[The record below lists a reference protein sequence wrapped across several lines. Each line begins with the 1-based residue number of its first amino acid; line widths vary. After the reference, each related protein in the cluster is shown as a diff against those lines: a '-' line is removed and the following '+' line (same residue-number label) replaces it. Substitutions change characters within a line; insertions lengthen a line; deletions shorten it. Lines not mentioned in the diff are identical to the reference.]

1 MFKTQVKLSQIINIK
16 YRHFVVIFL
25 TYVIIKTIMKNY
37 LNFETDIKN
46 LEGELDKLKDPYN
59 QGGLSEVDTNKI
71 SKTQEKLDE
80 KLKDIYSNLD
90 PWQTTMVARHEDRPK
105 SKFYIDNLF
114 EDFIPLAGDRCYGED
129 KSVITGF
136 AKFNGQSVL
145 VIGQEKGE
153 NLDSRIERNFGM
165 MRPEGYRKTI
175 RLMELAEKFN
185 IPIISFIDTP
195 GAYPGVG
202 AEERGQAEAI
212 AKSIECCMKLHVP
225 TLAIVIGEGGS
236 GGAIALASSNKVI
249 MLENS
254 IYSVISPEG
263 CATILWRDP
272 KKMLDAAKAMKLSAK
287 DLLKLKVIDEIIPE
301 PLGGAHRDRNLILRN
316 VKESI
321 SKNLNTFQEMSAE
334 DILDQRKNKFL
345 KIGRNEG
352 FISNLENL
360 STLENKRSSMDQ
372 FFNKNKKIYAVSFLF
387 LVAILIIFLL

>member
-1 MFKTQVKLSQIINIK
+1 
-16 YRHFVVIFL
+16 
-25 TYVIIKTIMKNY
+25 MKNY
-37 LNFETDIKN
+37 LNFENEIKN
-46 LEGELDKLKDPYN
+46 LENEIEKLKDPYN
-59 QGGLSEVDTNKI
+59 QEGLSEVDTQKI
-71 SKTQEKLDE
+71 SSTQAELDE

-105 SKFYIDNLF
+105 SKFFIDNLF
-114 EDFIPLAGDRCYGED
+114 EDFISLSGDRHYGED
-129 KSVITGF
+129 KSVLTGF
-136 AKFNGQSVL
+136 AKFKGNSVL

-153 NLDSRIERNFGM
+153 DLDSRIERNFGM

-175 RLMELAEKFN
+175 RLMNLANKFN

-212 AKSIECCMKLHVP
+212 AKSIECCMELKVP
-225 TLAIVIGEGGS
+225 TIAIIIGEGGS

-249 MLENS
+249 MFENA

-301 PLGGAHRDRNLILRN
+301 PLGGAHRDRDAMLENL
-316 VKESI
+316 KTSI
-321 SKNLNTFQEMSAE
+321 TQNLDYFKDLSSEEIANE
-334 DILDQRKNKFL
+334 RKNKFL
-345 KIGRNEG
+345 KIGRNDG
-352 FISNLENL
+352 FISTTEDL
-360 STLENKRSSMDQ
+360 SSLTVK
-372 FFNKNKKIYAVSFLF
+372 KNKFENILKSKKIQIGFGISVIL
-387 LVAILIIFLL
+387 LGLIILLI